1 MGNRCLIAALLLV
14 LLIPRDAYPQYPFG
28 KNKVMY
34 AQKDWKVLETEHV
47 DIYHYDSEANL
58 VLWCAPIVEDI
69 YDEYSALFGIE
80 FRRRIP
86 LVLFSTH
93 YDFQQT
99 NILPTLIS
107 DYTAG
112 FTDLIKGRIAIPFSG
127 SLGDYLHVIRHEMAH
142 AFMLEKIEQVLNE
155 HGKYNFI
162 HPPLWFTEGLA
173 EFIAAGEKDTRSH
186 MFVRDAL
193 LNDRLYDLQNI
204 WRIEGSFLMYKQ
216 GEAVLRYIANNFGT
230 DAVIQILD
238 NWWMTDKFT
247 LLLKRT
253 INMDLMELS
262 DAFMK
267 YIKRIYYPAILGGEF
282 APDAG
287 TQLTRPRTFHSRPV
301 ARMTDNGDLEVYSLC
316 ARQGAI
322 GICKLTRPPDGNITH
337 DLLIQGGRSSRF
349 ESIPAFRSKMEL
361 RGDTLVFVS
370 KSKER
375 DVIYFWDLRT
385 NRVIDSFSFE
395 QLGMISSPTLS
406 PDGSRI
412 VFSAIDS
419 SGLMD
424 LFLYSIDPPHLERLT
439 NDAFSELDADY
450 NPVDETILFASDRCR
465 DENNPKTGIYRMD
478 LDTRV
483 ITALTCGDYSDAE
496 PEWLADGR
504 AFLFRS
510 DRTGIFNVFLY
521 RDGSVTQQTSVLGG
535 VSVPARVEHSAHF
548 VANGYFRGEYQL
560 FLFPLKPV
568 QQAAPTLTTSAITD
582 SSSLRWNLAKGR
594 DYNFQ
599 TKEYSMKLGLD
610 LLGTGIAVDPD
621 FGEVGNGAQIVLS
634 DLLGNHQFYAYIG
647 NTSEGADEFWK
658 RLNVGLTYVNLSHRL
673 NYLLGVF
680 HLTTYWGDFFSP
692 FRFERRYGGVAGVSY
707 PFSKFSRVEGS
718 LTVRGFERESDY
730 SRLTGS
736 TARSVIAS
744 SYLSYVADN
753 TLWTLGGPLTG
764 MRYYVTVGR
773 TVDLQGRGFES
784 STLHLDFRKYFRLTD
799 RILIAGRFINRN
811 SWGSDFQLFYL
822 GGPWDLRGYEFRQ
835 FAGKST
841 YLFNTEMR
849 FPLIDR
855 FALGFP
861 FGTIEMPMIRGSL
874 LFDAGKVSRFITD
887 TDWIGSF
894 GVGVELNLGYAP
906 VIRVNFTRA
915 TDFDTISSDTKVG
928 LFIGY
933 NY

>member
-1 MGNRCLIAALLLV
+1 MDIRYIIAALLISLF
-14 LLIPRDAYPQYPFG
+14 IPRDAFPQYPFG
-28 KNKVMY
+28 KNKVIY
-34 AQKDWKVLETEHV
+34 SKKDWKVLETGHV
-47 DIYHYDSEANL
+47 DIYHYPSERNL
-58 VLWCAPIVEDI
+58 VLWSAPIIEDI
-69 YDEYSALFGIE
+69 YREYSDLFGIE
-80 FRRRIP
+80 FRGRIP

-99 NILPTLIS
+99 NILPYLIS

-142 AFMLEKIEQVLNE
+142 AFMLEKIEQVLKE
-155 HGKYNFI
+155 HGKYNLT
-162 HPPLWFTEGLA
+162 HPPLWFTEGFA
-173 EFIAAGEKDTRSH
+173 EFVAAGSKDTRSH

-193 LNDRLYDLQNI
+193 LNGRLYDLENI

-216 GEAVLRYIANNFGT
+216 GEAVVRYIADNFGT
-230 DAVIQILD
+230 KAVIQLLD
-238 NWWMTDKFT
+238 NWWMTDKFGI
-247 LLLKRT
+247 LLKIT

-267 YIKRIYYPAILGGEF
+267 HIKRVYYPSILHGRF
-282 APDAG
+282 APDIGA
-287 TQLTRPRTFHSRPV
+287 QLTEEHTFHYRPV
-301 ARMTDNGDLEVYSLC
+301 ARMNGNGVLEVYSLC
-316 ARQGAI
+316 AHNGAVS
-322 GICKLTRPPDGNITH
+322 ICRITRDAREKI
-337 DLLIQGGRSSRF
+337 DRDILIAGGRSSDF

-361 RGDTLVFVS
+361 RGDTLIFVS
-370 KSKER
+370 KRKER
-375 DVIYFWDLRT
+375 DVIYFW
-385 NRVIDSFSFE
+385 NVKNNKYIDSFSFDG
-395 QLGMISSPTLS
+395 LSMISSPTLS
-406 PDGSRI
+406 PDGTHI

-419 SGLMD
+419 SGMMD
-424 LFLYSIDPPHLERLT
+424 LFRYAIEPPRLERLT
-439 NDAFSELDADY
+439 LDAYNEADADY
-450 NPVDETILFASDRCR
+450 NPVTETIIFSSDRCR
-465 DENNPKTGIYRMD
+465 GENNPKTGIYRMD
-478 LDTRV
+478 LTTKV
-483 ITALTCGDYSDAE
+483 ITALTCGDYSDTE
-496 PEWLADGR
+496 PEWLSDGR

-510 DRTGIFNVFLY
+510 DRNGIFNVFLY
-521 RDGSVTQQTSVLGG
+521 RDGEIVQQTSVLGG
-535 VSVPARVEHSAHF
+535 ITVPARVENGSGF
-548 VANGYFRGEYQL
+548 VANGYFNGEYHL
-560 FLFPLKPV
+560 YLFPLKPGI
-568 QQAAPTLTTSAITD
+568 APALITRAEADSVSLHWKLTED
-582 SSSLRWNLAKGR
+582 R
-594 DYNFQ
+594 DYTFE
-599 TKEYSMKLGLD
+599 TKDYSLKLGLD

-621 FGEVGNGAQIVLS
+621 FGEIGNGAQIVMS

-647 NTSEGADEFWK
+647 NTSEGADQFWK

-673 NYLLGVF
+673 NYLVGVF

-718 LTVRGFERESDY
+718 LAVRGFERESDY
-730 SRLTGS
+730 SFLTG
-736 TARSVIAS
+736 ANAKSVIAS
-744 SYLSYVADN
+744 SFLSYVSDN

-799 RILIAGRFINRN
+799 RILLASRFVNRN
-811 SWGSDFQLFYL
+811 SWGGDFQLFYL
-822 GGPWDLRGYEFRQ
+822 GGPWDLRGYEFRE
-835 FAGKST
+835 FVGKST
-841 YLFNTEMR
+841 YLFNTELR

-855 FALGFP
+855 FALSFP

-874 LFDAGKVSRFITD
+874 LFDAGKVSRFITE
-887 TDWIGSF
+887 TDWRGSM

-915 TDFDTISSDTKVG
+915 TDFATISSDTKVG